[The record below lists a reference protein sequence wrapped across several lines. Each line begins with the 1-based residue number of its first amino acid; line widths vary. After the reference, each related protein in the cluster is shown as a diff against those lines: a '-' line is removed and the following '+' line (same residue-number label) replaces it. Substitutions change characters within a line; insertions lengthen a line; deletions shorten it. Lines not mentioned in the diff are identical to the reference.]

1 MKRNRTLM
9 DMRLNTMLLLNYKAR
24 HGYELI
30 KDLAVLAGKRVSPGQ
45 VYPLLKSLQQDRL
58 VEITKRGIRDKK
70 TYSLTRLGRRAVVD
84 AASKMHDLMDFFVR
98 SKTRACVRCRCEVY
112 KGGFKA
118 GEGAKTLYFCC
129 SSCAGTYKKRKR

>member
-1 MKRNRTLM
+1 MKRNHTLM

-45 VYPLLKSLQQDRL
+45 VYPLLKSLQRDKF
-58 VEITKRGIRDKK
+58 VEITKRGVRDKK
-70 TYSLTRLGRRAVVD
+70 TYALTKLGRRAVAD
-84 AASKMHDLMDFFVR
+84 AVSKIHDLMDFFVK
-98 SKTRACVRCRCEVY
+98 SKTRACVRCGCEVY

-118 GEGAKTLYFCC
+118 SEGAKPLYFCC
-129 SSCAGTYKKRKR
+129 SSCAGTYKKWKR